1 MMFFNNQNKIDN
13 SVQDIQAGY
22 QRPDYKSLEITADT
36 NSELVANIIS
46 DRLINMIR
54 QELLTPIPEL
64 QKTGD

>member
-1 MMFFNNQNKIDN
+1 MTINNQNKIDN